1 MLQIRITTPKW
12 NIESE
17 TGYKPKTT
25 FWQDFSI
32 ADKFGLP
39 AVVDTFNRAFNEWK
53 NNVVYITELV
63 LVLNHKIWQF
73 YQTDKPLSQFY
84 NKAYSQA
91 YDYALDNLKGAELD
105 YFYRMTD

>member
-1 MLQIRITTPKW
+1 MVQIRISTPKW

-32 ADKFGLP
+32 ADKFGLA

-53 NNVVYITELV
+53 DNVVYITELV
-63 LVLNHKIWQF
+63 LVLNHKIWEF
-73 YQTDKPLSQFY
+73 YNTNKPLAEYY
-84 NKAYSQA
+84 NKAYNQA
-91 YDYALDNLKGAELD
+91 NSYALNNLKEEELG